1 MNIPTL
7 IEILKIERECV
18 RRNNGINCDRNCSEC
33 DLLMDAH
40 VVEEAYNMAIDELTK
55 QKRRH
60 DIALLI
66 AATLPALG
74 FTAATVYLLAHG
86 MIKSAICFFL
96 LILLTLPRW
105 GR

>member
-7 IEILKIERECV
+7 VEILKVERECV
-18 RRNNGINCDRNCSEC
+18 RRNDGSNCDRNCAEC
-33 DLLMDAH
+33 DLLMDAQA
-40 VVEEAYNMAIDELTK
+40 VEEAYNMAIDELTK
-55 QKRRH
+55 QKRWH

-66 AATLPALG
+66 AATLPCLG

-86 MIKSAICFFL
+86 MMKSAICFFL